1 MPGRVTPPPRRHRF
15 GWRAVRRVLT
25 FVLVGAPA
33 GGLAEA
39 LINMSRALPGP
50 APTVADMGE
59 LMAAPFFI
67 LMGLI
72 LFVPPV
78 SYMLGFLP
86 AFLTGL
92 VCVALLP
99 LDRMAQSHWI
109 LGCAALGAVIAP
121 ALLLPDVTWGAFIQ
135 RAVVGAVGAAAAA
148 ALIRRRPSQSAA
160 N

>member
-1 MPGRVTPPPRRHRF
+1 MTPSPRRHRF

-33 GGLAEA
+33 GGLAET

-59 LMAAPFFI
+59 LMTAPFFI
-67 LMGLI
+67 LVGLI
-72 LFVPPV
+72 LFVPPI
-78 SYMLGFLP
+78 SYVLGFLP

-92 VCVALLP
+92 ACVALLP
-99 LDRMAQSHWI
+99 LDRMARSHWI

-121 ALLLPDVTWGAFIQ
+121 AFLLPDGTWDSLIQ
-135 RAVVGAVGAAAAA
+135 RAVVGAVGATAAA
-148 ALIRRRPSQSAA
+148 ALIRRRPEQSAA